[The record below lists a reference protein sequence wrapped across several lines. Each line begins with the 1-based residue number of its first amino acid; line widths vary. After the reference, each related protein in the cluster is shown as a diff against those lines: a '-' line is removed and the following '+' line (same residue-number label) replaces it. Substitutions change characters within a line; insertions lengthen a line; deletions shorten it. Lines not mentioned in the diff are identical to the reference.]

1 MNDEL
6 TDPLTSRLSRQ
17 LHEQVDDWHDTPLT
31 LEGVQGRARSIRRRR
46 QAMTTGLV
54 AAAVLAV
61 AIPAGIGLGNRT
73 DSSPDYTSPSPT
85 RVVEQEPSAIGVPY
99 LEGRT
104 LTLPGGQ
111 ERELP
116 ARYDGAVV
124 LGDRVLTVAQDPGS
138 AGWTL
143 TDLDDDSQVPLATGS
158 LVTNSDASA
167 VAYVRDDG
175 HVLVESFDG
184 TTTDLGPVGNVQ
196 PVSLVGGPDCS
207 APGSCAV
214 WFNRGEGGIDVVQNG
229 GPAPARPDAV
239 AVTDAAVD
247 GRLSVVTSVD
257 LGAGGACSA
266 VLDGGTTTAES
277 CDHTFGRFSPDGRH
291 LSAAPAYESGIGDV
305 FAAILTAGGEEVA
318 RYEPA
323 RGDFVWSSTWEDN
336 DHLLV
341 TTYSYDEGWSVV
353 RLGTDGT
360 QEVALGPSTR
370 GDDVTPAYVVLG
382 PTA

>member
-6 TDPLTSRLSRQ
+6 TTRLSRQ
-17 LHEQVDDWHDTPLT
+17 LHDQVDGWHDAPLT
-31 LEGVQGRARSIRRRR
+31 LEGVQGRARTIRRRR
-46 QAMTTGLV
+46 QAMTSGVV

-61 AIPAGIGLGNRT
+61 AIPAGFGLASRT
-73 DSSPDYTSPSPT
+73 DSTPDYTNPSPT
-85 RVVEQEPSAIGVPY
+85 RVVEPEPSAIGVPY

-116 ARYDGAVV
+116 GRYDGAVV
-124 LGDRVLTVAQDPGS
+124 LGDRVLAVGQDPES
-138 AGWTL
+138 AAWTL
-143 TDLDDDSQVPLATGS
+143 TDLDDDSRVALATGS

-175 HVLVESFDG
+175 QVLVESFDG
-184 TTTDLGPVGNVQ
+184 TVTELGSAGNVE
-196 PVSLVGGPDCS
+196 PIALVGGPDCS

-214 WFNRGEGGIDVVQNG
+214 WFDRGEGGIGVVQNG
-229 GPAPARPDAV
+229 GPALEVPDAV
-239 AVTDAAVD
+239 AITDAAVD
-247 GRLSVVTSVD
+247 GRLSIVTSVD
-257 LGAGGACSA
+257 LAAGGACSA
-266 VLDGGTTTAES
+266 IIRRGAEAAES

-305 FAAILTAGGEEVA
+305 FAAILAADGEEVA
-318 RYEPA
+318 RYEPG

-341 TTYSYDEGWSVV
+341 TTYAYDGGWSVV
-353 RLGTDGT
+353 RLGVDGT

-382 PTA
+382 STD